1 MATDLEQS
9 ISGEYREGVKRNE
22 NAFTRKTRCD
32 RYREPLGYERRYES
46 FKDTF
51 KERKVSEV

>member
-22 NAFTRKTRCD
+22 NAFTRKARCD
-32 RYREPLGYERRYES
+32 RYREPLGYEGRYES
-46 FKDTF
+46 FKDNF